1 MCRNLCLGDCGTC
14 CRCCVVF
21 ENRHGRKRSAEIPD
35 KYCHIQAKGHLDIL
49 ERPKELRLRL
59 DVLKQ
64 SEERLNENK
73 KEQAKYGSLLDFFDG
88 LHRKDKLKDIIDM
101 DIMGVEDP
109 Q

>member
-1 MCRNLCLGDCGTC
+1 MI
-14 CRCCVVF
+14 F
-21 ENRHGRKRSAEIPD
+21 ENRHGKRSADND

-73 KEQAKYGSLLDFFDG
+73 MKQAKDFGSLLDFFDG
-88 LHRKDKLKDIIDM
+88 LHRKSKLKDIIAM
-101 DIMGVEDP
+101 DIIGIEDNE
-109 Q
+109 